1 MTNVIGHLIFQD
13 ELTNKY
19 IRAYYLDNTC
29 IAFYESGLDDDLLKF
44 DLLESPDMNLGPYS
58 VQYNKAFDWIETQ
71 IPWDKL
77 SDSLQAYYVID
88 NALHFIGF
96 PLVYKELYNEKASYS
111 KLYDTLSYKTYHY
124 FALADLPIN
133 NLCLNDL
140 FLLVEYLNPLVLS
153 KETSDETLYSITRYL
168 KLWLQLKKHSDC
180 FSYIK
185 HEFQALYEHPNLR
198 HTKFKFMMA
207 KATP

>member
-1 MTNVIGHLIFQD
+1 
-13 ELTNKY
+13 
-19 IRAYYLDNTC
+19 
-29 IAFYESGLDDDLLKF
+29 
-44 DLLESPDMNLGPYS
+44 
-58 VQYNKAFDWIETQ
+58 
-71 IPWDKL
+71 
-77 SDSLQAYYVID
+77 VID